1 MTNTVALPSLEHDC
15 NSCSG
20 LCCVVL
26 PFDAEQGFGFDKPAQ
41 TACSHLRDDFLCGIH
56 EALEPQGF
64 RGCIHFTCH
73 GAGQRVTRLFGETN
87 WRSMPESAGEIFNM
101 FKRLQKLHELQFLLH
116 TACSKLDN
124 NDWQRRLTAQQH
136 ALEALCQQAEQ
147 QNAVDLELAT
157 EQTMTLL
164 RQLATEPAIVA
175 LRNRHNP

>member
-1 MTNTVALPSLEHDC
+1 MTGAVVLPSLQHDC
-15 NSCSG
+15 NACSG

-41 TACSHLRDDFLCGIH
+41 TPCRHLGDDFLCSIH

-87 WRSMPESAGEIFNM
+87 WRSAPESTGEVFNM

-124 NDWQRRLTAQQH
+124 NDWQQRLTAQQY
-136 ALEALCQQAEQ
+136 ALEAMCLQAEQ
-147 QNAVDLELAT
+147 QNTVDLEAAT
-157 EQTMTLL
+157 QQTMKLL
-164 RQLATEPAIVA
+164 RQLSTEPAIVA
-175 LRNRHNP
+175 LRNRQKT